1 MELEV
6 IRVLMIEDSP
16 DAVRLVREEL
26 KDAQGDK
33 FELACEGRL
42 SEGLERIEKGNIDVI
57 LLDLSLPDSQGYDTF
72 AQVHLHTPNIPIV
85 VLSGDNNESLAVKTV
100 QAGAQDYL
108 IKGEWSIGR
117 TVRSIYY
124 AIERQR
130 TMDALRSVLF
140 VDKLTGLRNRG
151 GLFIL
156 AEQQMNIANRTK
168 SGLFVIF
175 VDLNDMKMIND
186 TMGHQ
191 EGDHALIE
199 AASIFKET
207 FRTSDIIARIGGDE
221 FVIISIETHKGRAA
235 DIIEARLRENIR
247 IHNAER
253 SRRYKLSMSVGISYY
268 DPENPVSFN
277 ELLSSADKKMY
288 EQKRDVNES
297 SL

>member
-16 DAVRLVREEL
+16 DAARLVREEL
-26 KDAQGDK
+26 KDAHGDK
-33 FELACEGRL
+33 FELACKGRL
-42 SEGLERIEKGNIDVI
+42 SKGLECIEKGNIDVI

-72 AQVHLHTPNIPIV
+72 AQVHLHAPNIPIV

-117 TVRSIYY
+117 MVRSIYY

-130 TMDALRSVLF
+130 AMDALRSVLF
-140 VDKLTGLRNRG
+140 VDKLTGLCNRG
-151 GLFIL
+151 GLFVL
-156 AEQQMNIANRTK
+156 AEQQLNIANRTK
-168 SGLFVIF
+168 KGLFVIF

-199 AASIFKET
+199 AASTFKET
-207 FRTSDIIARIGGDE
+207 FRTSDIIARVGGDE
-221 FVIISIETHKGRAA
+221 FVIISIETHKGRA

>member
-16 DAVRLVREEL
+16 DAARLVREEL
-26 KDAQGDK
+26 KDAHGDK

-42 SEGLERIEKGNIDVI
+42 SKGLECIENGDIDVI

-72 AQVHLHTPNIPIV
+72 AQVHLHAPNIPIV
-85 VLSGDNNESLAVKTV
+85 VLSGDNNESLAVRTV

-117 TVRSIYY
+117 MVRSIYY

-151 GLFIL
+151 GLFVL
-156 AEQQMNIANRTK
+156 AEQQLNIANRTK
-168 SGLFVIF
+168 KGLFVIF

-207 FRTSDIIARIGGDE
+207 FRSSDIIARIGGDE
-221 FVIISIETHKGRAA
+221 FVIISIETHKGRA
-235 DIIEARLRENIR
+235 DIIEARLRESIR

-253 SRRYKLSMSVGISYY
+253 SRRCKLSMSVGISYY

>member
-1 MELEV
+1 
-6 IRVLMIEDSP
+6 
-16 DAVRLVREEL
+16 
-26 KDAQGDK
+26 
-33 FELACEGRL
+33 
-42 SEGLERIEKGNIDVI
+42 
-57 LLDLSLPDSQGYDTF
+57 
-72 AQVHLHTPNIPIV
+72 
-85 VLSGDNNESLAVKTV
+85 
-100 QAGAQDYL
+100 
-108 IKGEWSIGR
+108 
-117 TVRSIYY
+117 
-124 AIERQR
+124 
-130 TMDALRSVLF
+130 MDALRSVLF